1 MTEQTTTGSIAPYFE
16 QFFEQIKNVHPKI
29 DTELL
34 IRVMLFE
41 INLKKYVG
49 PDIPHVHLDVSYE
62 KGVDLHIKQEE
73 ARDKFPIEISTT
85 SGEMELSF
93 QV

>member
-1 MTEQTTTGSIAPYFE
+1 MAEQTTTGSIAPYFE

-41 INLKKYVG
+41 INLKKY
-49 PDIPHVHLDVSYE
+49 
-62 KGVDLHIKQEE
+62 
-73 ARDKFPIEISTT
+73 
-85 SGEMELSF
+85 
-93 QV
+93 